1 MEKQIEACLV
11 KKVKALGGVAYKFV
25 SPAHRGVADR
35 IVCLPG
41 GVVWF
46 IELKTENGRLS
57 PLQKVFADE
66 MARMN
71 QNYCVLWSKEDVDTW
86 IQQNAWSADHDGIHT
101 GGR

>member
-1 MEKQIEACLV
+1 MEKHIEAYLV
-11 KKVKALGGVAYKFV
+11 KKVKALDGVAYKFT

-46 IELKTENGRLS
+46 IELKAPDGRLS

-86 IQQNAWSADHDGIHT
+86 IQQNT
-101 GGR
+101 